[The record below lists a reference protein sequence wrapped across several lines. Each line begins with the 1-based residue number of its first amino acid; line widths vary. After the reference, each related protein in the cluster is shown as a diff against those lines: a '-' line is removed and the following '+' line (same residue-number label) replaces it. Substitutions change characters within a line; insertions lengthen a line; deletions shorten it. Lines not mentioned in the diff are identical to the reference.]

1 MIRRPPRSTLFPYTT
16 LFRSHVIKTGF
27 DGQSMHVR
35 TRHHDFADL
44 DLRQFDGAENEFFLA
59 GGEQPTLARL
69 LDLDLQLLGRV
80 RDAVRW
86 RNGDPQSF
94 HDGAGDAV
102 EQ

>member
-1 MIRRPPRSTLFPYTT
+1 
-16 LFRSHVIKTGF
+16 
-27 DGQSMHVR
+27 MHVR

-102 EQ
+102 EQTDKPAKGVEKPAKRHSHEQGHAFGA